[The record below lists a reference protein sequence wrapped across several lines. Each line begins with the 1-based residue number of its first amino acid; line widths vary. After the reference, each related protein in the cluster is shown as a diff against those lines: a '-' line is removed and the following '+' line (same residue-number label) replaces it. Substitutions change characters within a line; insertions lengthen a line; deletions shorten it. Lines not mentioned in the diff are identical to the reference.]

1 MSNPRCLIVEIEQFT
16 QEVAA
21 WQQAHANSRSA
32 WQSLSET
39 IQSLVVFAKGQG
51 CITASRYHTSILAM
65 IYQALFLLEQPV
77 SEDFRETL
85 TATQNNDLA
94 AAQRIVQRVIQEGMD
109 HGVLHKAIYRL
120 AKKRVSAFATMIG
133 KTKPGDDRVLDRAA

>member
-1 MSNPRCLIVEIEQFT
+1 MSNHRCLFVEIEQFT

-94 AAQRIVQRVIQEGMD
+94 AAQRIVQRAIQEGMD
-109 HGVLHKAIYRL
+109 NGLLHKVIHRL
-120 AKKRVSAFATMIG
+120 AKDRVHAFVELIG
-133 KTKPGDDRVLDRAA
+133 QTKPGSDQVLDRAA